1 MGWIAGEWRQWT
13 FCGAD
18 LVKLTEGQDSR
29 RRPPVGL
36 ARVWGTFGW
45 LVDEDEVGGPVADAA
60 FRTRVAGRAA
70 GPGHQ

>member
-1 MGWIAGEWRQWT
+1 M
-13 FCGAD
+13 
-18 LVKLTEGQDSR
+18 KLTEGQDSR

-60 FRTRVAGRAA
+60 FGTRVAGRAA